1 MAMALTR
8 ASCCSLARQRNP
20 LRSIFMQ
27 NPHHQRIRFRHPLQS
42 FKSYPAGFQH
52 RVRAIHEATVEPITS
67 NKQNEPQ
74 PQNWN
79 IKMLYDGDCP
89 LCMREV
95 NMLRERNESYGTI
108 KFVDISSD
116 EYSPEE
122 NQGLDYKTVM
132 GRIHAILSDGTVVT
146 DVEAFRKLYEQV
158 GLGWVYAVTKY
169 EPVSVILHDTDGW
182 KGLLLSFQEHIA
194 TIADAVYS
202 VWAKY
207 RLQVT
212 GRPPLEEIL
221 DTRKKKDEICS
232 NSNASTSQQIH

>member
-8 ASCCSLARQRNP
+8 ACCCTLARQRNP
-20 LRSIFMQ
+20 LCSSLLR
-27 NPHHQRIRFRHPLQS
+27 NPHHQRIRFRQPLQS
-42 FKSYPAGFQH
+42 FKSYPAGFQS
-52 RVRAIHEATVEPITS
+52 RIRAIHEAA
-67 NKQNEPQ
+67 
-74 PQNWN
+74 
-79 IKMLYDGDCP
+79 
-89 LCMREV
+89 V

-169 EPVSVILHDTDGW
+169 EP
-182 KGLLLSFQEHIA
+182 IA
-194 TIADAVYS
+194 TIADAIYS

-207 RLQVT
+207 RLQITAFNEMALVS
-212 GRPPLEEIL
+212 GRPPLEAIL
-221 DTRKKKDEICS
+221 DTRKKKDEICN
-232 NSNASTSQQIH
+232 NSNACKT

>member
-8 ASCCSLARQRNP
+8 ASCCSLARKRNP
-20 LRSIFMQ
+20 LRSTFMQ

-146 DVEAFRKLYEQV
+146 DVEIIETAAFRKLYEQV

-169 EPVSVILHDTDGW
+169 EP
-182 KGLLLSFQEHIA
+182 IA
-194 TIADAVYS
+194 TIADAIYS

-232 NSNASTSQQIH
+232 NSNACKM